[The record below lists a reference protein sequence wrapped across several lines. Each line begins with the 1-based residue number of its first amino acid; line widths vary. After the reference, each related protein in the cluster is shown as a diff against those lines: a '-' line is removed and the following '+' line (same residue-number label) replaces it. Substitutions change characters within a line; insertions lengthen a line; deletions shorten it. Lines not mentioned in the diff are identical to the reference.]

1 MDVHQIDWEMG
12 QVTYW
17 DLGFLDPLKALVEQI
32 GDLKED
38 LAQIAY
44 GDRVLDVGW
53 YPEFSEEGE
62 FVVQVVRDTNWEE
75 PLFQESCRTV
85 DALLLSLKAAIQ
97 VARGFIYDGSCVT

>member
-1 MDVHQIDWEMG
+1 MNIPQIDWESG

-17 DLGFLDPLKALVEQI
+17 HLGFLDPLRPLVEQI

-38 LAQIAY
+38 LAQITY

-75 PLFQESCRTV
+75 PLFQERCRTV
-85 DALLLSLKAAIQ
+85 DALVLSLNAAVE
-97 VARGFIYDGSCVT
+97 VAKGTSWNGSPGT